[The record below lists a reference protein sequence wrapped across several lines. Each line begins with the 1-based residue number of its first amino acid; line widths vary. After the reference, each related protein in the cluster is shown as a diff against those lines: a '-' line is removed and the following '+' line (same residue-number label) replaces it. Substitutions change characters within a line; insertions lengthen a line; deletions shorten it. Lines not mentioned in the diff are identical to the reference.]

1 MYGRSVAFATPARLR
16 EIQQRLLAWFQEHAR
31 DLPFRHE
38 RSPYRVLV
46 AEMMLQQT
54 QAATVGPY
62 LERFCARFPTPE
74 ALAAAPLQE
83 VLALWQG
90 LGYYRRARYLHAA
103 AVRIV
108 QEHGGVVPCGTADLR
123 RLPGVGPYVAAAV
136 ASFAF
141 GRDEP
146 AVDANARRVL
156 ARVGG
161 VSLLDDALARA
172 FVPSGQGAA
181 WNEAVMDLG
190 ALVCLPR
197 SPRCGGCPLLGLCSA
212 QASGRTAELPARRP
226 RPVRPSL
233 PVLLLA
239 ICDVDGRFGLERR
252 PETGLLAGMWGFPT
266 LEGSGGSDPVAVAA
280 GWGIRLRSV
289 EALQPFRHVFT
300 HRVWEVRPF
309 AAVGEGPLH
318 WVAPKDVEQLP
329 MAGPSVRVLR
339 QLAAGASGQGC
350 EGGARDGSAG
360 WRIAPTG
367 TATPLGRSGPVR

>member
-1 MYGRSVAFATPARLR
+1 MARAVPEQLA
-16 EIQQRLLAWFQEHAR
+16 EIQRRLLAWFEGHAR
-31 DLPFRHE
+31 DLPFRHD

-46 AEMMLQQT
+46 AEVMLQQT

-62 LERFCARFPTPE
+62 LDRFCARFPTPA

-83 VLALWQG
+83 VLAQWQG

-108 QEHGGVVPCGTADLR
+108 REHGGSVPCAPADLR

-141 GRDEP
+141 GRDEA

-156 ARVGG
+156 SRVAGMPD
-161 VSLLDDALARA
+161 LDDKVARA
-172 FVPSGQGAA
+172 FVPLGRGPA

-190 ALVCLPR
+190 ALICLPR
-197 SPRCGGCPLLGLCSA
+197 TPRCAHCPLLGVCRA
-212 QASGRTAELPARRP
+212 QASGRAAELPLRRP
-226 RPVRPSL
+226 RRVRPSV

-239 ICDVDGRFGLERR
+239 IRDASGRFGLERR

-266 LEGSGGSDPVAVAA
+266 VEGADAGPLALAA
-280 GWGIRLRSV
+280 DRGLHLRAV
-289 EALQPFRHVFT
+289 EAMEPFRHVFT

-309 AAVGEGPLH
+309 TAEGDGPLH
-318 WVAPKDVEQLP
+318 WVAPAELQDLP
-329 MAGPSVRVLR
+329 LAGPSVRVLR
-339 QLAAGASGQGC
+339 RLAAGA
-350 EGGARDGSAG
+350 
-360 WRIAPTG
+360 
-367 TATPLGRSGPVR
+367 LG